1 MVQVLNCKLYGREF
15 DEHTWF
21 AFEALEISFTPIC
34 QSIQL

>member
-21 AFEALEISFTPIC
+21 AFEAWEISFTPIC